1 MRVLRV
7 RLGGTDQAGAMWV
20 SSGLTAGFVPFVLCQ
35 ARAGMMQIHLVGM
48 DHQLVVMFSHPS
60 GTALT
65 AAKFEYL
72 VNSFKKYTDAHT
84 ETTFWKECRLLDSA
98 PTRGGMSWSRSQ
110 VFTQAQRKQ
119 MVLNAEK
126 QPHGASPTAAT
137 ATPVGLLD
145 RRPPDAELVVPP
157 APAGN
162 LLSISPPPG
171 LPPPQPQQDQQQEPP
186 AYFPDV
192 VPLVNAVREELA
204 ARAESGPAA
213 PVVISLLPRQL
224 IERVCQPHKRFQL
237 VPESLEIEANI
248 DPDTG
253 NVKLALVQT
262 HIHSITVC
270 IA

>member
-1 MRVLRV
+1 M
-7 RLGGTDQAGAMWV
+7 
-20 SSGLTAGFVPFVLCQ
+20 P
-35 ARAGMMQIHLVGM
+35 
-48 DHQLVVMFSHPS
+48 
-60 GTALT
+60 
-65 AAKFEYL
+65 
-72 VNSFKKYTDAHT
+72 
-84 ETTFWKECRLLDSA
+84 
-98 PTRGGMSWSRSQ
+98 RS
-110 VFTQAQRKQ
+110 
-119 MVLNAEK
+119 K

-171 LPPPQPQQDQQQEPP
+171 LPPPQPQQDQQQQEPP
-186 AYFPDV
+186 VYFPDV

-213 PVVISLLPRQL
+213 PAVISLRPRQL
-224 IERVCQPHKRFQL
+224 IERVCQLHKRFQL

-253 NVKLALVQT
+253 NVKLVSVHT
-262 HIHSITVC
+262 HASIQSLC